1 MRRYSIMGQVLCLGL
16 VPKSLL
22 PSLTIYIFISP
33 NHGSSSVKYSKHNMQ
48 QNKQA
53 KKEEKL
59 DYKWHSAGSLGWPF
73 PAVLKEKYIF
83 FQRKIYGSNFSKQH
97 SETVTV

>member
-1 MRRYSIMGQVLCLGL
+1 
-16 VPKSLL
+16 
-22 PSLTIYIFISP
+22 
-33 NHGSSSVKYSKHNMQ
+33 MQ

-53 KKEEKL
+53 KKEEEKL
-59 DYKWHSAGSLGWPF
+59 NYKWHSAGSLGWPF

-83 FQRKIYGSNFSKQH
+83 FERKIYGSNFSKQH